1 MTNGTRPYKSAYRH
15 DMSCP
20 YVINHALLPNG
31 HDMSCPYVTNHALLP
46 NGHDM
51 SCPYVINHALP
62 CATA

>member
-31 HDMSCPYVTNHALLP
+31 HDMSCPNVHKQ
-46 NGHDM
+46 
-51 SCPYVINHALP
+51 